1 MNKQEAAVAL
11 PLINNYPP
19 QAWLLNNTWDEV
31 EVEGTILQ
39 WAWGKYFFSITA
51 QVLWNSVANSATKES
66 IAHILLQL

>member
-11 PLINNYPP
+11 PLFNNYPP

-39 WAWGKYFFSITA
+39 WAWGKYFFSVTA
-51 QVLWNSVANSATKES
+51 QVL
-66 IAHILLQL
+66 

>member
-11 PLINNYPP
+11 PLVNSYPP

-39 WAWGKYFFSITA
+39 WAWDKYFFSITA
-51 QVLWNSVANSATKES
+51 QVL
-66 IAHILLQL
+66 